1 MCPLAVTQKY
11 KSSIISKF
19 RIPYTVD
26 SVTNLGYAV
35 NGILVTYIMTSKFD
49 ICKKR
54 ERRVAFSMVRRET
67 LEAQVYEA
75 LRKAIIEGRLSHA
88 GRLVQ
93 DDLAAQFGTSR
104 IPVRD
109 ALKRL
114 ENEGLVNL
122 DERGSYV
129 VSYFGSEDVEEI
141 YGLRLLLEP
150 YASGKALNNATAS
163 DFKELENIAQE
174 MTAAAEQK
182 DIEQY
187 VQLNRAFHFTL
198 YELSRQRRLVR
209 MIQSL
214 WSGLMPLTP
223 MAVPG
228 QLERSACEHEAIMRA
243 LKDNQ
248 QNLLESL
255 MRDHIEHASIA
266 LQAHLAIVERS

>member
-1 MCPLAVTQKY
+1 M
-11 KSSIISKF
+11 
-19 RIPYTVD
+19 
-26 SVTNLGYAV
+26 
-35 NGILVTYIMTSKFD
+35 
-49 ICKKR
+49 
-54 ERRVAFSMVRRET
+54 AFSMVRRET

-150 YASGKALNNATAS
+150 YASRKALNNSTAS
-163 DFKELENIAQE
+163 DFKELENIAQG
-174 MTAAAEQK
+174 MMAAAEQK

-248 QNLLESL
+248 QDLLESL